1 MGQQININVLKPHP
15 KNNEFFDDLNGEEFE
30 RLKNSIKDEKIYT
43 DILVSPDMTIISGH
57 QRVRAAKELGM
68 TLVPIKIDDDLQD
81 ENSKLRALISN
92 NFGRRKNDPAKD
104 RKALETYV
112 SLRGYKQGGNGS
124 NQYKQ
129 KDHNGLFAKAT
140 LDEIAKELNMST
152 TNLKRALRIERNL
165 TDSMKE
171 LLDTGEITKTFASD
185 TIASLTEEE
194 QEELI
199 SKLDVTK
206 KYTQKQIEKYI
217 AEMKSPDLDNQEL
230 LEQYN
235 VLKTEKEN
243 LESLNESLEEAKKLS
258 DDIANKYKKNSDEY
272 DRLKND
278 ITDMGLNPNG
288 EYNIYLAIKEI
299 SKLNKEIQK
308 FLLNK
313 LAPTKYQDYI
323 FVVQENERIKENFL
337 NTLNLVKE
345 WYCSMLS
352 YIGEDVEEEYVSE
365 NIIDMEE
372 N

>member
-68 TLVPIKIDDDLQD
+68 ILVPIKIDEDLQD

-92 NFGRRKNDPAKD
+92 NFGRRKNDPVKD
-104 RKALETYV
+104 RKALATYV
-112 SLRGYKQGGNGS
+112 ELKGYKHGEIGNGRKKTC
-124 NQYKQ
+124 Q
-129 KDHNGLFAKAT
+129 NGTST

-152 TNLKRALRIERNL
+152 SNLKRALRIERNL

-185 TIASLTEEE
+185 TIASLSEKE

-217 AEMKSPDLDNQEL
+217 AEMKSPDSDNQEL

-258 DDIANKYKKNSDEY
+258 DDIANKYKRNSDEY